1 MIYLELFWSFFQVGL
16 FSIGG
21 GYAAMPLIQTQVV
34 DQHAWLTLNEFIDV
48 ITISQMTPGPIGIN
62 SATFVGIKIAGIG
75 GALVATLG
83 CVLPSCIIVL
93 TLAHF
98 YFKYQNLSAVRGIL
112 NGLRPAIIAMIA
124 SAGLSILLSASFAG
138 GVLPASLADVSWIGI
153 LLFLAAFFILKK
165 WKLNPVWVMIGCGI
179 IGMFLYR
186 FFGIPGR

>member
-98 YFKYQNLSAVRGIL
+98 YFKYQNLTAVRGIL

-153 LLFLAAFFILKK
+153 LLFLAAFFILKWILRS
-165 WKLNPVWVMIGCGI
+165 WKI
-179 IGMFLYR
+179 FLT
-186 FFGIPGR
+186 

>member
-21 GYAAMPLIQTQVV
+21 GYAAMPLIQAQVV
-34 DQHAWLTLNEFIDV
+34 DQHGWLSLSEFIDV

-98 YFKYQNLSAVRGIL
+98 YFKYQNLTAVRGIL
-112 NGLRPAIIAMIA
+112 NGLRPAVVAMIA
-124 SAGLSILLSASFAG
+124 SAGLSILLNASFAG
-138 GVLPASLADVSWIGI
+138 GTLPSSLADVSWIGI
-153 LLFLAAFFILKK
+153 CLFLAAFIVLRK
-165 WKLNPVWVMIGCGI
+165 WKPNPIWVMLGCGI
-179 IGMFLYR
+179 LGMFLFR
-186 FFGIPGR
+186 FFGIPGQ

>member
-21 GYAAMPLIQTQVV
+21 GYAAMPLIQAQVV
-34 DQHAWLTLNEFIDV
+34 DQHGWLSLSEFIDV

-98 YFKYQNLSAVRGIL
+98 YFKYQNLTAVRGVL
-112 NGLRPAIIAMIA
+112 NGLRPAVVAMIA
-124 SAGLSILLSASFAG
+124 SAGLSILLNASFAG
-138 GVLPASLADVSWIGI
+138 GTLPSSLADVSWIGI
-153 LLFLAAFFILKK
+153 CLFLAAFIVLRK
-165 WKLNPVWVMIGCGI
+165 WKPNPIWVMLGCGI
-179 IGMFLYR
+179 LGMFLFR
-186 FFGIPGR
+186 FFGIPGQ

>member
-21 GYAAMPLIQTQVV
+21 GYAAMPLIQAQVV
-34 DQHAWLTLNEFIDV
+34 DQHGWLSLSEFIDV

-98 YFKYQNLSAVRGIL
+98 YFKYQSLTAVRGIL
-112 NGLRPAIIAMIA
+112 NGLRPAVVAMIA
-124 SAGLSILLSASFAG
+124 SAGLSILLNASFSG
-138 GVLPASLADVSWIGI
+138 GVFPSSLADVSWIGI
-153 LLFLAAFFILKK
+153 CLFLAAFVVLRK
-165 WKLNPVWVMIGCGI
+165 WKPNPIWVMLDCGI
-179 IGMFLYR
+179 LGMFLFR
-186 FFGIPGR
+186 FFGIPGQ